1 MSLFSR
7 AFRRRH
13 AVFFSLWLA
22 CEGEVPLKEGSFE
35 SGISFADNS
44 SLCLISFLFCAGAGE
59 MYYYVVLNGFHITE
73 QKITSYTKN
82 DKVCWPSAT
91 LSAIVDDP
99 SALRSTF
106 EITCLFQHLRSL
118 STSAIWGERQTRL
131 VGGDVGFLVVEAH
144 LNAEANVKIGHNR
157 AFTWVLR

>member
-1 MSLFSR
+1 ME
-7 AFRRRH
+7 RRGGS
-13 AVFFSLWLA
+13 F
-22 CEGEVPLKEGSFE
+22 KEGSFE
-35 SGISFADNS
+35 SGISFANNS

-99 SALRSTF
+99 LALRPT
-106 EITCLFQHLRSL
+106 EDIAHLFQHWPSL
-118 STSAIWGERQTRL
+118 FTSAIWGEQQTRL

-144 LNAEANVKIGHNR
+144 NLSSELNVKI
-157 AFTWVLR
+157 